1 MTIRFDWRL
10 FLYKLLTTKQQQALE
25 KLKTRR
31 FDPN

>member
-1 MTIRFDWRL
+1 MTFRIDLRL
-10 FLYKLLTTKQQQALE
+10 FLYKLLTTKHQQAVV

>member
-1 MTIRFDWRL
+1 MTFHFDWRL
-10 FLYKLLTTKQQQALE
+10 FLYKFLTTKHQQAVE